1 MTRLALLSALIAIA
15 LVVKALELTAPTAGA
30 LT

>member
-1 MTRLALLSALIAIA
+1 MIRLALLTALTAIA
-15 LVVKALELTAPTAGA
+15 FVVKALELTAPLAGP